1 MKVNKDVI
9 RQIILDYE
17 QFYSEGRPWMCN
29 FEDIVEEFLET
40 QELNYQ
46 TDREE

>member
-1 MKVNKDVI
+1 MRVNKDVI
-9 RQIILDYE
+9 RQILLDFNE
-17 QFYSEGRPWMCN
+17 FKNSDVWMCGP
-29 FEDIVEEFLET
+29 ERIVEVFLET